1 MKKFIYGMLFVSLI
15 LPIVDNIVSIITQ
28 ATKYLC
34 MDLEVKCYQKQSE
47 INSQEEGPAH
57 LIGFQ
62 APSSDDYD
70 DEEDC

>member
-1 MKKFIYGMLFVSLI
+1 MKKFIYGILFVSLI
-15 LPIVDNIVSIITQ
+15 LPLIDNFVSIITQ

-34 MDLEVKCYQKQSE
+34 MDLEVKCFKMQSE
-47 INSQEEGPAH
+47 ATPQETH

-70 DEEDC
+70 EEEDC